1 MDGRDR
7 ERETVKKRKVGQKE
21 MRRRGRRRGKEGGRE
36 GNKEKTPR
44 FLA

>member
-1 MDGRDR
+1 MGET
-7 ERETVKKRKVGQKE
+7 ERETVKKRNVGQKE
-21 MRRRGRRRGKEGGRE
+21 MRRRGRRRGKEGGGE